1 MSSFKALRIHEA
13 DKGVDS
19 RVEDITLD
27 DLAEGAVEV
36 RNAWSGIN
44 FKDALAVTGK
54 GKIARKFPLVAGID
68 LSGKVEASEDPR
80 FKPGQKVLV
89 TGWGMGEAHDG
100 GFAERARVRG
110 DWVVPLPDE
119 LDLRQ
124 AMVIGTAG
132 FTAAMALVRMEQN
145 GLRPEQGPV
154 VITGASGG
162 VGSFA
167 TRLFSRAGYD
177 VTAMTGK
184 PAAADYLRSLGATT
198 ILDPTDVDYGK
209 RPLEKAEWAGA
220 VDALGGETL
229 TWLTRTVKP
238 FGNIAAIGLAQ
249 GIELNTT
256 VMPFILRG
264 ASLLGIDSVYCPST
278 LRLKIWERA
287 AHLLRS
293 EDFEAIGQR
302 ELTLNDVPQACA
314 DLMDRKVHGRM
325 LVRLSGEQ

>member
-13 DKGVDS
+13 EQGTTARIDDV
-19 RVEDITLD
+19 TLD
-27 DLAEGAVEV
+27 DLSEGAVEI
-36 RNAWSGIN
+36 RTAWSGIN

-68 LSGKVEASEDPR
+68 ASGTVEASEDPR
-80 FKPGQKVLV
+80 YKPGQKVVV
-89 TGWGMGEAHDG
+89 TGWGMGENHDG
-100 GFAERARVRG
+100 GYAERTRVRG

-119 LDLRQ
+119 LDLRR
-124 AMVIGTAG
+124 AMIVGTAG

-145 GLRPEQGPV
+145 GQRPDQGPV

-167 TRLFSRAGYD
+167 TRLFSRAGYA

-184 PAAADYLRSLGATT
+184 ADAADYLRGLGASD
-198 ILDPTDVDYGK
+198 ILDPAQVDFGK

-220 VDALGGETL
+220 VDALGGEPL
-229 TWLTRTVKP
+229 TWLTRTTRP
-238 FGNIAAIGLAQ
+238 FGNVAAIGLAQ

-264 ASLLGIDSVYCPST
+264 VNLLGIESVYCPMT
-278 LRLKIWERA
+278 LRLKIWERLA
-287 AHLLRS
+287 ELLHA
-293 EDFEAIGQR
+293 EDFDAICTG
-302 ELTLNDVPQACA
+302 ESGLDDVPRACA
-314 DLMDRKVHGRM
+314 ELMDRKVRGRT

>member
-27 DLAEGAVEV
+27 DLAEGAVEI

-68 LSGKVEASEDPR
+68 LSGTVEASEDPR

-89 TGWGMGEAHDG
+89 TGWGMGETHDG
-100 GFAERARVRG
+100 GYAERARVRG

-145 GLRPEQGPV
+145 GQRPEQGPV

-184 PAAADYLRSLGATT
+184 PEAADYLRSLGATA
-198 ILDPTDVDYGK
+198 ILDPTQVDYGK

-264 ASLLGIDSVYCPST
+264 ASLLGIDSVYCPAT

-287 AHLLRS
+287 AQLLKAD
-293 EDFEAIGQR
+293 DFQAIGQR

>member
-13 DKGVDS
+13 EQGTTARIDDV
-19 RVEDITLD
+19 TLD
-27 DLAEGAVEV
+27 DLSEGAVEI
-36 RNAWSGIN
+36 RTSWSGIN

-68 LSGKVEASEDPR
+68 AAGTVEASEDPR
-80 FKPGQKVLV
+80 YKPGQKVV
-89 TGWGMGEAHDG
+89 ITGWGMGENHDG
-100 GFAERARVRG
+100 GYAERTRVRG

-119 LDLRQ
+119 LDLRR
-124 AMVIGTAG
+124 AMIVGTAG

-145 GLRPEQGPV
+145 GQRPDQGPV

-167 TRLFSRAGYD
+167 TRLFSRAGYQ

-184 PAAADYLRSLGATT
+184 ADAADYLRGLGASD
-198 ILDPTDVDYGK
+198 ILDPAQVDFGK

-220 VDALGGETL
+220 VDALGGEPL
-229 TWLTRTVKP
+229 TWLTRTTQP

-249 GIELNTT
+249 GIELNTS

-264 ASLLGIDSVYCPST
+264 VNLLGIESVYCPMT
-278 LRLKIWERA
+278 LRLKIWERLGE
-287 AHLLRS
+287 LLHDD
-293 EDFEAIGQR
+293 DFDAICNGEIGLDQ
-302 ELTLNDVPQACA
+302 VPSACA
-314 DLMDRKVHGRM
+314 ELMDRKVRGRT

>member
-13 DKGVDS
+13 EQGTTARIDN
-19 RVEDITLD
+19 ITLD
-27 DLAEGAVEV
+27 DLSEGTVEI
-36 RNAWSGIN
+36 RTAWSGIN

-68 LSGKVEASEDPR
+68 AAGTVEASEDPR
-80 FKPGQKVLV
+80 YKPGQKVV
-89 TGWGMGEAHDG
+89 ITGWGMGENHDG
-100 GFAERARVRG
+100 GYAERTRVRG

-119 LDLRQ
+119 LDLRR
-124 AMVIGTAG
+124 AMIVGTAG

-145 GLRPEQGPV
+145 GQRPDQGPV

-167 TRLFSRAGYD
+167 TRLLSRAGYQ

-184 PAAADYLRSLGATT
+184 ADAADYLRGLGASD
-198 ILDPTDVDYGK
+198 ILDPAEVDYGK
-209 RPLEKAEWAGA
+209 RPLEKAQWAGA

-229 TWLTRTVKP
+229 TWLTRTTQP

-249 GIELNTT
+249 GIELNTS
-256 VMPFILRG
+256 VLPFILRG
-264 ASLLGIDSVYCPST
+264 VNLLGIESVYCPMT
-278 LRLKIWERA
+278 LRLKIWERLGE
-287 AHLLRS
+287 LLHDD
-293 EDFEAIGQR
+293 DFDAICNDEIG
-302 ELTLNDVPQACA
+302 LDDVPRVCA
-314 DLMDRKVHGRM
+314 ELMDRKVRGRT